1 LSKSAVGFNVGVDI
15 SRLLTSQV
23 GVGALIR
30 YSRADVKFDDPDIG
44 KQTVKAGGVEVAGGV
59 RIRF

>member
-1 LSKSAVGFNVGVDI
+1 MPEDKADDEERCAG
-15 SRLLTSQV
+15 TSQV